1 MEKKENFERTSMLFS
16 NVLHVVHVHVVLQKY
31 VINLS
36 YPQISMNVRLLKQTI
51 VTPTLFVI
59 TLRDL
64 TSVDVSKDMREM
76 A

>member
-16 NVLHVVHVHVVLQKY
+16 NVLHVVLQKH